1 MEFTVVDASHSQSV
15 KFVIYPGTPYQ
26 MHGRDALGFIVEKW
40 CDINKEDDQ
49 EGEYRVW
56 QKPLYQEWTGRDRV
70 GSAVG

>member
-1 MEFTVVDASHSQSV
+1 M

-56 QKPLYQEWTGRDRV
+56 QKPLY
-70 GSAVG
+70 